1 MTLMPA
7 KPRRAAIYA
16 RISTDETRQNPET
29 QLMQLREYATLRGF
43 EMVGEYI
50 DYASGR
56 HTERASYK
64 QLIVRFGTAVSL
76 LQSNQGVVADI
87 CRQRTIFTKR
97 L

>member
-1 MTLMPA
+1 MPA
-7 KPRRAAIYA
+7 KLRRAAIYA
-16 RISTDETRQNPET
+16 RISTDTTSQNPET
-29 QLMQLREYATLRGF
+29 QLMQLREYTTLCGF

-64 QLIVRFGTAVSL
+64 QLIVRFETAVSL
-76 LQSNQGVVADI
+76 LQSNQGFVADI
-87 CRQRTIFTKR
+87 CRQRPIFTKR